1 MTKEQLEIKL
11 QVLEEVMEMFRLSGS
26 IAMTRI
32 ELQKM
37 IDDTKKEFNHGTNKG
52 TGGRKAIWCTA
63 GTFICC

>member
-11 QVLEEVMEMFRLSGS
+11 EVLEEIMELFRLSGS

-37 IDDTKKEFNHGTNKG
+37 IDDTKKGLK
-52 TGGRKAIWCTA
+52 K
-63 GTFICC
+63 

>member
-11 QVLEEVMEMFRLSGS
+11 QVLEEVMELFRLSGS

-37 IDDTKKEFNHGTNKG
+37 IDDTKKKFNHGTDKG
-52 TGGRKAIWCTA
+52 TH
-63 GTFICC
+63 

>member
-11 QVLEEVMEMFRLSGS
+11 QVLEEVMELFRLSGS

-37 IDDTKKEFNHGTNKG
+37 IDNTKKELNHGTDKG
-52 TGGRKAIWCTA
+52 NDRVIQEK
-63 GTFICC
+63 